1 MPIPKNKKIKNRDVG
16 VNPNRVGNSLEGE
29 FLVGEALVGE
39 EPELAHIDLIIGNKK
54 DAAGMAFATALAQPR
69 QGHTP
74 VLAVIRP
81 NLPTKPSTLIVPKVT
96 MRNLEDAEKMFGPA
110 QSAVA
115 KAVADAVEDGI
126 IPKEQAEKLVVIV
139 SVFIHPRGK
148 DYQRIYRYNYSATKL
163 AISRAMQNFPC
174 VDKVLEEKDK
184 SIHAMIG
191 FRINNLKKPP
201 YIEVALDIP
210 DWRRVEGV
218 IRALPRSDAIII
230 EAGTPLIKRYG
241 VEVVQKIHNLRPE
254 SVVVADLKTLD
265 TGNLEAR
272 MAGDATADVA
282 GFSGLAPLK
291 TMEKFIEECRKVG
304 NLSLMDTINVQDPA
318 AVLRKLKVKPDIIE
332 LHRAIDVENTEQGS
346 EWGNIRGIKKVCG
359 NKVLVAVAGGIRVDK
374 VKKALGAGADILVVG
389 RAITAA
395 KDVNRAARA
404 FLQEM
409 GVEEVDQFR
418 VMTDF

>member
-1 MPIPKNKKIKNRDVG
+1 MIE
-16 VNPNRVGNSLEGE
+16 EG

-39 EPELAHIDLIIGNKK
+39 EPEVAHIDLIIGEKR
-54 DAAGMAFATALAQPR
+54 GVMGQAFANSLAQPR

-74 VLAVIRP
+74 ILAVVRP
-81 NLPTKPSTLIVPKVT
+81 NVPVKPATLIVPKVT
-96 MRNLEDAEKMFGPA
+96 IRNLEGAERLFGPA
-110 QSAVA
+110 QSAIA
-115 KAVADAVEDGI
+115 KAVADAVEEDI
-126 IPKEQAEKLVVIV
+126 IPKEKVEEIAIIV

-148 DYQRIYRYNYSATKL
+148 DYQRIYRYNYGATKL
-163 AISRAMQNFPC
+163 AIRRAMERFPGI
-174 VDKVLEEKDK
+174 DTVLEEKDK
-184 SIHAMIG
+184 AAHAMIG

-201 YIEVALDIP
+201 YLEVAFDIP

-241 VEVVQKIHNLRPE
+241 VEVVQKIHQLRPE
-254 SVVVADLKTLD
+254 TIVLADLKTLD

-272 MAGDATADVA
+272 MAGDATADVI

-291 TMEKFIEECRKVG
+291 TMEKFIEECKKVG
-304 NLSLMDTINVQDPA
+304 ALSLMDTLNVADPIE
-318 AVLRKLKVKPDIIE
+318 VLKSLKVKPDIVE
-332 LHRAIDVENTEQGS
+332 LHRAIDVEES
-346 EWGNIRGIKKVCG
+346 EEAQWGNIQEIKRICN

-374 VKKALGAGADILVVG
+374 VKEALKSGADILVVG

-395 KDVNRAARA
+395 KDVTGAARA
-404 FLQEM
+404 FLHEM

-418 VMTDF
+418 IMTDY